1 MGLLRGEWTYC
12 DEGLLDRT
20 HLRFFTLNGVRQMV
34 ADAGLEVIDI
44 RARAFRLEGFES
56 FVQAIEPA
64 LRLLGVNIEDYRK
77 QAAALQY
84 VVRAVRHADPKTS
97 STNHEP

>member
-1 MGLLRGEWTYC
+1 MGLLQGEWTYC

-20 HLRFFTLNGVRQMV
+20 HLRFFTLNSVRQMV

-56 FVQAIEPA
+56 FMQAITPA
-64 LRLLGVNIEDYRK
+64 LRLLRVNIENYRK

-84 VVRAVRHADPKTS
+84 VVRAARRANSKIS
-97 STNHEP
+97 STNHAP